1 MATVSHPFGGFSHA
15 GGMAVRTLLVAALL
29 TAVPGAVAQ
38 PAPTPAPSP
47 APAPPPA
54 PAPNP
59 APDTKPRPA
68 VPAIS
73 TDTPEDDSFITDADA
88 RKRKAEME
96 RELKRIRLKHF
107 GSIRKVEIRQE
118 GIARVRQYTD
128 PLIFPALVKIFE
140 KEKHDIRV
148 AILDH
153 LLDQNTP
160 EADVTIAWIAAFDR
174 DEVIRGEAIARLT
187 QHVQPGTTPPVR
199 IKYMIVQ
206 GLKSS
211 SPEKQLG
218 AAQLA
223 ETLKFFEAIPWLI
236 TAQFGGPGS
245 SSGTV
250 AEPRGDLAYIVIGQQ
265 TAFVS
270 DLTPIVGDS
279 AVGFDPTLSTL
290 TTGTIL
296 RIQDASVTT
305 YITLIQPVLVRM
317 TSEAWGQ
324 STDGL
329 GYDGR
334 EWWGWYRQEYLPFLS
349 AKLAAG
355 EDEVQGEPPVQEPPT
370 PPSQPAE
377 SPTPTPASPVNPSP
391 SDDGSGTNTPPKR

>member
-1 MATVSHPFGGFSHA
+1 MATVGHPFGGFSHA
-15 GGMAVRTLLVAALL
+15 SRSSVRTLLVAAFL
-29 TAVPGAVAQ
+29 TASPAAWGQA
-38 PAPTPAPSP
+38 APTQE
-47 APAPPPA
+47 PPPA
-54 PAPNP
+54 PPATEPALPVAPAP

-73 TDTPEDDSFITDADA
+73 TDTPDDDSFITDADA

-118 GIARVRQYTD
+118 GIAKVRQYTD
-128 PLIFPALVKIFE
+128 PLIYPALVKIFE
-140 KEKHDIRV
+140 KEKHDVRV

-174 DEVIRGEAIARLT
+174 DPVIRGEAIARLT

-206 GLKSS
+206 GLKSG

-218 AAQLA
+218 AAELA

-236 TAQFGGPGS
+236 TAQFGGPGA

-279 AVGFDPTLSTL
+279 AVGFDPTLSTI

-296 RIQDASVTT
+296 KIGDASVTT
-305 YITLIQPVLVRM
+305 YVTVIQPVLVRM
-317 TSEAWGQ
+317 TSEAWGRP
-324 STDGL
+324 TDGL

-334 EWWGWYRQEYLPFLS
+334 EWWGWYRQEYLPYLS
-349 AKLAAG
+349 AKLAR
-355 EDEVQGEPPVQEPPT
+355 EQSEEPASTQPQSPAQSPAPAPVQPPT
-370 PPSQPAE
+370 PEPA
-377 SPTPTPASPVNPSP
+377 
-391 SDDGSGTNTPPKR
+391 DDGSGTNTPPKR